1 MTKLGQDLFAFGK
14 SLAKSAQ
21 QFNADW
27 EDQRLSLEWEAR
39 EQQAALDKARIE
51 WGALDHVACDN
62 CAWTGTVADLNE
74 AKSLWER
81 CGTDGTL
88 PSGECPKCGALAYPE
103 DSDTDPPDE
112 YNRAASVLEDMG
124 YDDLE
129 EDRKEELER
138 LDRDEQ

>member
-1 MTKLGQDLFAFGK
+1 MTKLGQDLFA
-14 SLAKSAQ
+14 LAVTITA
-21 QFNADW
+21 
-27 EDQRLSLEWEAR
+27 
-39 EQQAALDKARIE
+39 AAL
-51 WGALDHVACDN
+51 
-62 CAWTGTVADLNE
+62 
-74 AKSLWER
+74 
-81 CGTDGTL
+81 
-88 PSGECPKCGALAYPE
+88 PPE